1 MALRDS
7 RSHYFQQL
15 LGRDVA
21 APDFLFTAAGL
32 GAVGGVP
39 VAFQRGTWTD
49 QAAPAAG
56 TPAAGP
62 TRFNA
67 TSVNILQEIP
77 VGASGPGT
85 LASAPGAGASS
96 FLMEFNNAYAVGGFE
111 VVWNGE
117 ISVVGDMA
125 VPTTSQ
131 QWAYIKGPGP
141 NDVVRFP
148 DGSFST
154 LVQNT
159 ILPVE
164 GVPEI
169 SLVSD
174 DGGQTQ
180 IEENSFTRTTEQ
192 LTILGKNFRDAT
204 ALEII
209 DNNEAII
216 QLIYPLTDYI
226 MDDGRI
232 EIPTGVLGYDAE
244 GQNRRIRV
252 WNTLGQSEPSE
263 EKFSVITGPPVVT
276 STTFDGLPFDR
287 AEPLV
292 ITGVGFKSE
301 QVGLAAPQSN
311 TGMAAQSLMCESIR
325 LMVIIW
331 TITLLGWATS
341 EWSLTVSE

>member
-1 MALRDS
+1 M
-7 RSHYFQQL
+7 
-15 LGRDVA
+15 
-21 APDFLFTAAGL
+21 
-32 GAVGGVP
+32 
-39 VAFQRGTWTD
+39 
-49 QAAPAAG
+49 
-56 TPAAGP
+56 AAGP
-62 TRFNA
+62 NGG
-67 TSVNILQEIP
+67 IP
-77 VGASGPGT
+77 PFQIS
-85 LASAPGAGASS
+85 L
-96 FLMEFNNAYAVGGFE
+96 NNAHQLGGFE

-117 ISVVGDMA
+117 ISVVGNTS
-125 VPTTSQ
+125 VPTASQ
-131 QWAYIKGPGP
+131 QWAYIKGPGS
-141 NDVVRFP
+141 NDFVRFP
-148 DGSFST
+148 DGSFNT
-154 LVQNT
+154 LLQNS

-252 WNTLGQSEPSE
+252 EHLGKRTKE
-263 EKFSVITGPPVVT
+263 EVQRDYWSSGCH
-276 STTFDGLPFDR
+276 FDY
-287 AEPLV
+287 
-292 ITGVGFKSE
+292 I
-301 QVGLAAPQSN
+301 
-311 TGMAAQSLMCESIR
+311 
-325 LMVIIW
+325 
-331 TITLLGWATS
+331 
-341 EWSLTVSE
+341 